1 MFKFIKEIFVS
12 TMIFFNSLSSQNPLE
27 CVSMNNQE
35 CKVRHETVNVN
46 SNESLFYPF
55 SIKASKC
62 GGNCNNINDPYVKL
76 CVSDVVKNL
85 NITVFNLMSRT
96 NETRHIKWHEMCKC
110 KCRLDASVCNN
121 KQRWNEDKCMCE
133 CKELIAKDLCDK
145 GFIWNPSNYDCK
157 CDKSCDIGEY
167 LDYSNWKFRKR
178 LVDKLIEECI
188 KSIDEVEITGII
200 QDENK
205 YSSCT
210 IYIALFS
217 IIFTIDIGIAAYF
230 VYYKYMSRNKENVSE
245 YDYTYRVKNYQYTY
259 KWEKF
264 KK

>member
-1 MFKFIKEIFVS
+1 
-12 TMIFFNSLSSQNPLE
+12 
-27 CVSMNNQE
+27 
-35 CKVRHETVNVN
+35 
-46 SNESLFYPF
+46 
-55 SIKASKC
+55 
-62 GGNCNNINDPYVKL
+62 
-76 CVSDVVKNL
+76 
-85 NITVFNLMSRT
+85 MSRT

-188 KSIDEVEITGII
+188 KNIDEVEITGII

-217 IIFTIDIGIAAYF
+217 ITFTIDIGIAAYF

-245 YDYTYRVKNYQYTY
+245 YDYTYRVKNYQYMY